1 MFQNKLKQKMNRKVI
16 IGNGFDLAQGLKTS
30 YEDLLLDFL
39 KREFQN
45 GFKNSSY
52 NGNTLFNFKTKLSS
66 QKYYE
71 IRMFCI

>member
-1 MFQNKLKQKMNRKVI
+1 MFQNKLKQKMNRIVI

-66 QKYYE
+66 QKYYK